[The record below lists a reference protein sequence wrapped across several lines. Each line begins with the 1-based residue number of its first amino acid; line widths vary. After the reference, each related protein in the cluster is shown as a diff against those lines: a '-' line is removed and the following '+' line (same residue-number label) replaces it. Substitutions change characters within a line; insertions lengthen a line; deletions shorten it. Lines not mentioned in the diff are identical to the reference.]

1 MRLEL
6 HDGYVVRD
14 WRASDAEALPRHAN
28 DRRIWLGLRDAF
40 PHPYTPEDAHRFLA
54 MVAAQDP
61 RTYFC
66 IASPHDE
73 AIGAIGFLRHQDVER
88 FSAEIGYWLSRRHW
102 GHGIATAALVAVTR
116 HAIETHGLNRLYALP
131 FAGNP
136 ASVRVLEKAGY
147 VLEGRLHRSAF
158 KDGRFVDQFLYAF
171 VRAD

>member
-102 GHGIATAALVAVTR
+102 GPLEYRWPFLDERQLRFACIFGCRQRNCDVLLVAIGV
-116 HAIETHGLNRLYALP
+116 AQA
-131 FAGNP
+131 
-136 ASVRVLEKAGY
+136 
-147 VLEGRLHRSAF
+147 
-158 KDGRFVDQFLYAF
+158 
-171 VRAD
+171 